1 MKSTLLTFIIFI
13 SVITY
18 GNGQVTFGVHNG
30 YSDYIGLYQEFS
42 IETKLYKKFTHVSR
56 ISYAIN
62 RGTMFRSGIRY
73 SLPLSDKMN
82 IRIGFDFGGL
92 LERDISRSGFKQ
104 SHFMTGGNIGCNYRI
119 NKNWGILAEFGYMH
133 LYREN
138 NRRSAVYPQIG
149 VTYSLQ

>member
-1 MKSTLLTFIIFI
+1 MKSTFLTCIIFFFI
-13 SVITY
+13 VTS
-18 GNGQVTFGVHNG
+18 GKGQVTFGVHNG
-30 YSDYIGLYQEFS
+30 YSDYVGLYQEFS

-56 ISYAIN
+56 FSYAIN
-62 RGTMFRSGIRY
+62 RGSMFRSGIRY

-92 LERDISRSGFKQ
+92 LERDVSRGGFIQ
-104 SHFMTGGNIGCNYRI
+104 SHFMTGGNVGIHYRI
-119 NKNWGILAEFGYMH
+119 GKNWGILAEFGYMQ

-138 NRRSAVYPQIG
+138 NRSSAVYPQIG